1 MGPIMAACYERDA
14 VALRRA
20 LAAGGDVNVRARGG
34 WTAIHIL
41 LYCGDHK
48 EMVSMLLNAGL
59 DVDACSVAYCTH
71 LHLAISQGRVDCVA
85 ALLAAGASLTV
96 IYNRCTPL
104 EYVTNRY
111 DNCRRIVPLLLRA
124 GSDMPSLDRI
134 EREAFPFCRPYGG
147 PDHQILR
154 NYLKKIR
161 MSGPSPG
168 LGTWT
173 TYEKDHRA
181 RLTKTFVRLSAES
194 NFRRPTPSTRRHCNT
209 GTQVPPAPRG
219 DRAHDRRLRLP
230 HGLVLSTN

>member
-134 EREAFPFCRPYGG
+134 EQEAFPFCRPYGG
-147 PDHQILR
+147 SDHQILR

-181 RLTKTFVRLSAES
+181 RLTKTFVPKFSQLPPDVI
-194 NFRRPTPSTRRHCNT
+194 PTIVAFAFHT
-209 GTQVPPAPRG
+209 GWY
-219 DRAHDRRLRLP
+219 
-230 HGLVLSTN
+230 